1 MNSQLQQMQATKV
14 GTNPVAGV
22 DPVKLFVSGH
32 LNFQEYAKAEPF
44 DLVVPVFI
52 KAPAAAGQTVAPLYT
67 ESENERELLIVGAIS
82 DLYDPDEVQQE
93 ASPFDFTPALPVWF
107 TGTPIRRVP
116 PRLKVKLTSNR
127 IDRALSNAPLP
138 LQFIFGNTRQQ
149 VTSFWQRPLALTPG
163 SQLQIEMSIV
173 TSPTWVPPTG
183 GTPAI
188 TPIPQSIQGDLV
200 FKCIRLR

>member
-1 MNSQLQQMQATKV
+1 MNTQLQQLQAAKV
-14 GTNPVAGV
+14 GTNPLAGV

-32 LNFQEYAKAEPF
+32 LNFEEYAKAEPF

-52 KAPAAAGQTVAPLYT
+52 KAPAAAGQTVASLST
-67 ESENERELLIVGAIS
+67 ESEDQRELLIVGAIS
-82 DLYDPDEVQQE
+82 DLYDPDETTQE
-93 ASPFDFTPALPVWF
+93 ADPSEFSPALPGWF

-127 IDRALSNAPLP
+127 IDRSLSNAPLP
-138 LQFIFGNTRQQ
+138 LQFIFGNVRQQ

-163 SQLQIEMSIV
+163 AQLKIEMNII

-183 GTPAI
+183 GSPAI